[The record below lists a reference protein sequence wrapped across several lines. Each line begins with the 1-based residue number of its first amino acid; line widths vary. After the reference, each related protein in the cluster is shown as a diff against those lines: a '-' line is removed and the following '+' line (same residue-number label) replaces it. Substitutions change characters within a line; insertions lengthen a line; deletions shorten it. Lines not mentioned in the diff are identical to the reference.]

1 MASDASPLELREVT
15 SGYGD
20 VAVIR
25 GVSMDFPKGLITTIV
40 GSNGAGKSTAIK
52 VAAGLLRAW
61 QGNIFVQGRDITREA
76 ADRRVYRGIAY
87 VPQGRIVVPE
97 MSVRDN
103 LMIGAHILGGNR
115 VAIETATERVMQLF
129 PALKSRM
136 KQQADTMSGG
146 EQQMLAI
153 GRALMTS
160 PETIMLDEPSLGLSP
175 KFVDIVFEKLL
186 SLRDARNDGG
196 DGRAEGVACA
206 RHLRPR
212 LCDASR
218 AGRLPGRRLG
228 PARQRR
234 RQTAVPWRNSGKHES
249 PEFCRCMKNLTRPQ
263 VKRRFLPSMRPSA
276 RANRCGP
283 SCRRRSNGPPSRK
296 SSRWRAARQ
305 RQQYPALARP
315 GHRRRGQER
324 A

>member
-1 MASDASPLELREVT
+1 MSDAAPLELREVT

-61 QGNIFVQGRDITREA
+61 HGSIFVQGTDITREP
-76 ADRRVYRGIAY
+76 ADRRVYRGIGY

-103 LMIGAHILGGNR
+103 LMIGAHILGRNR
-115 VAIETATERVMQLF
+115 VAIEAATDRVLQLF
-129 PALKSRM
+129 PGLKPRM

-160 PETIMLDEPSLGLSP
+160 PEIIMLDEPSLGLSP
-175 KFVDIVFEKLL
+175 KFVDVVFEKLL
-186 SLRDARNDGG
+186 SLRDAGLTVVMVEQKASHALSISDRGYVMHLGQLAIEGSAQALLAND
-196 DGRAEGVACA
+196 D
-206 RHLRPR
+206 
-212 LCDASR
+212 
-218 AGRLPGRRLG
+218 
-228 PARQRR
+228 
-234 RQTAVPWRNSGKHES
+234 
-249 PEFCRCMKNLTRPQ
+249 
-263 VKRRFLPSMRPSA
+263 VKRLFLGEIPESM
-276 RANRCGP
+276 
-283 SCRRRSNGPPSRK
+283 K
-296 SSRWRAARQ
+296 
-305 RQQYPALARP
+305 ALGLTDA
-315 GHRRRGQER
+315 
-324 A
+324 

>member
-1 MASDASPLELREVT
+1 MTSDAAPLELREVT

-61 QGNIFVQGRDITREA
+61 QGNILVQGRDITREP

-103 LMIGAHILGGNR
+103 LMIGAHILGNNR
-115 VAIETATERVMQLF
+115 LAIEAATERVLQLF
-129 PALKSRM
+129 PALKPRM

-160 PETIMLDEPSLGLSP
+160 PEIIMLDEPSLGLSP
-175 KFVDIVFEKLL
+175 KFVDVVFEKLL
-186 SLRDARNDGG
+186 SLRDAGMTVVMV
-196 DGRAEGVACA
+196 EQK
-206 RHLRPR
+206 
-212 LCDASR
+212 ASR
-218 AGRLPGRRLG
+218 ALG
-228 PARQRR
+228 ISDRGYVMHLGQVACQGG
-234 RQTAVPWRNSGKHES
+234 AKDLLGNDD
-249 PEFCRCMKNLTRPQ
+249 
-263 VKRRFLPSMRPSA
+263 VKRLFLGEIPESM
-276 RANRCGP
+276 
-283 SCRRRSNGPPSRK
+283 K
-296 SSRWRAARQ
+296 SLSFSDA
-305 RQQYPALARP
+305 
-315 GHRRRGQER
+315 
-324 A
+324 